1 MINEELVTG
10 LQSCG
15 HCHSVDVQTQSRK
28 KEAKFQT
35 EISCSKL
42 EKSVAAKDDGMDDM
56 DVPVLSY
63 PVQAT
68 EGISRMDLARLSIT
82 SADCLSLIAPEVQ
95 KSLEWAV
102 SRGQ

>member
-10 LQSCG
+10 LQSCS

-35 EISCSKL
+35 EISKL
-42 EKSVAAKDDGMDDM
+42 EKSVAAKDDGMDEM

-68 EGISRMDLARLSIT
+68 EGINRMDLARLSIT